1 MGFKVTVH
9 KNGKHVGQSHYTSE
23 AVAVGMA
30 KKMNAAS
37 GVQAT
42 VERCN
47 GACGMKTNPRRR
59 RNGAS
64 LDTTLEWDR
73 MASYGRGNR
82 NWETIAGSGKGTV
95 YYYLSHD
102 PGQPFELS
110 AAKGDD
116 FYFFRDV
123 PYPTLAAAKKAA
135 AEHAVGLGLLA
146 KANPRRRNG
155 VDPVAAMD
163 ALVEGDAVEITVKP
177 RYADAKTIKGT
188 VIQRNADYLM
198 VSGARGGKSH
208 FHRTT
213 YKEYKDTRWYMD
225 ANGSPTV
232 VGVVKANPRH
242 RRNGTT
248 AANIAAS
255 HSLARSRNSGTID
268 AYVPAY
274 LGLPRH
280 GGSVILA
287 HHPSDKMPTVVGIGT
302 APTAF
307 QRAQYAG
314 CKFSVVPSSSVKA
327 HRIGG

>member
-1 MGFKVTVH
+1 MGFKVTLR
-9 KNGKHVGQSHYTSE
+9 KNGQTVGQAHYPAE

-30 KKMNAAS
+30 QKLNGAAS
-37 GVQAT
+37 GVEAT

-47 GACGMKTNPRRR
+47 GACGAKSNPRRR
-59 RNGAS
+59 RNGTTGTTFWQAPSREATMRGIETGDIPGPFSLHAAGGYPSVDDARGRTVAS
-64 LDTTLEWDR
+64 
-73 MASYGRGNR
+73 
-82 NWETIAGSGKGTV
+82 
-95 YYYLSHD
+95 
-102 PGQPFELS
+102 F
-110 AAKGDD
+110 
-116 FYFFRDV
+116 
-123 PYPTLAAAKKAA
+123 PTGALKAA
-135 AEHAVGLGLLA
+135 QLFVSR
-146 KANPRRRNG
+146 ANALTPR
-155 VDPVAAMD
+155 
-163 ALVEGDAVEITVKP
+163 
-177 RYADAKTIKGT
+177 
-188 VIQRNADYLM
+188 
-198 VSGARGGKSH
+198 
-208 FHRTT
+208 
-213 YKEYKDTRWYMD
+213 
-225 ANGSPTV
+225 
-232 VGVVKANPRH
+232 

-255 HSLARSRNSGTID
+255 RSLARSRNSGTID